1 MKKLISLLLCVAM
14 LMSMIATV
22 AVAADLPEQ
31 AEQTTEKADCVY
43 YVIEPELF
51 TVGGWKFESTNV
63 GSFREQY
70 LYDQGTGTAPAT
82 TKLVVPKDATYNLWI
97 HSRDLASD
105 RPGTRNMEFSIDGK
119 VIGKGGT
126 HGKEGWAWQ
135 SYEVD
140 IAGGEHVLSVSDD
153 TKWARFDLVM
163 ITDDLSYKPSNTLEG
178 LKALDAKVYD
188 ADSVQWVKSNPLEG
202 RPADEIAV
210 KFNGEWMQF
219 DVPPMLMNDRTMV
232 PLRAIFEALGAKV
245 TWDDPTQTATGRRN
259 GKEVSVT
266 IGSNV
271 AMVGGNMVSIDQSAA
286 LVNDR
291 TLVPLRFVSES
302 YGAEVEW
309 DNDSQ
314 TVFIKAKQPKN
325 GIYIGGTSYGSY
337 GTWSVSGVNTDGS
350 VYLVGTTPQNVEA
363 GKTATLADADASG
376 NQPAIASFEV
386 EKENNYKLWVYARDF
401 ATNQQ
406 GTRYFNVSVNG
417 QMDAKTFGQHASD
430 GFKWEEAG
438 IYTLKEGVNTVE
450 VHDTSGFYARVAGI
464 LLTEDMD
471 FVPPNDH
478 AALSKQFPVLDPAAN
493 VKVPAFPTWATAAT
507 AASNVAKI
515 ESDSTKVEFYTIN
528 DGVHNFVQNAVFAK
542 DASGNWVEVKKK
554 TDDFGYLL
562 LAAKEAN
569 VGGVANGNASVA
581 TVIDHNGQLLSI
593 TATNGYKMGAASWFI
608 PENYTVLADNKVLL
622 TFPEQNGVTLTALWE
637 MDGRPDPKV
646 TVSANYAKEG
656 FYSIV
661 ASNGRE
667 YTASEYTEA
676 TAPFRIVEQRIP
688 EEASVMIEQYMS
700 TPMAAITVKDGVA
713 AASQA
718 TLGIAV
724 DGTEIESEWVYREN
738 SEFGFLVRG
747 VRNGLQGA
755 VMAPIM
761 GSDYSKMTAGGSYS
775 FAYRPIA
782 TLEGWYDT
790 YKHVA
795 EDVLDVHDYR
805 SNYYNN
811 LNDAIFNTTDL
822 MMDDEYG
829 GWDPID
835 MAHYNME
842 GQDLTSSAN
851 PMIAVQ
857 RYLLT
862 EDEEI
867 LDKRAIPTMAWSL
880 TRKIRNFK
888 RIASTG
894 GAWSSYVTNPPSKI
908 GTPPSEFTASTYG
921 GLYEMSKGGVPV
933 LANVAMEK
941 AAGSGYN
948 AIYNNL
954 TYYRYTG
961 DKKYLDAAIAAGD
974 AYLAETINNEK
985 YMNTLPTWSS
995 FINISYFPN
1004 IGSLVDLYEA
1014 CGEQRFLDAAEE
1026 ASRIAVTSFWTTGID
1041 NGKGDTP
1048 YTVTAD
1054 YVYNVRDFMKGHTF
1068 WWHGEKQW
1076 RLGGNDGEARASK
1089 DGLVKL
1095 PESETVPGWLPTRV
1109 GLGLEQA
1116 STFSEALNII
1126 MASWVGDVMRVG
1138 YYTGDDYLITAAR
1151 NGVVG
1156 RHGTYT
1162 GYYQNRYITHQ
1173 MKENYPYEGPD
1184 YTSIYWHHI
1193 PPFLAMIEEFL
1204 ITDFWQ
1210 QSNTKIEFPRIRQGG
1225 YAYFFSSQYG
1235 FDSGK
1240 MYDVD
1245 GLWLWNDR
1253 GIVSP
1258 DSVQLDY
1265 LPAKKDGL
1273 LAVAFM
1279 NRDKVDTTTTIAL
1292 GEKVPGGASYTG
1304 PATLYDVDG
1313 NKSSIDVVNGKFTIT
1328 VPAKDMVTVMIALP
1342 EVKAPSYAGGENRDG
1357 DAEMGA
1363 TISEHTRGR
1372 GYTLQLSGDNY
1383 YAYIYTTDMDAKDPA
1398 TAKET
1403 YRSKSMTVTYT
1414 VNGKTETVKR
1424 DVYPFEVLIKVDD
1437 PEAILTYEVSVERDN
1452 GAVEN
1457 LGGGELM
1464 TAKKSNELGK
1474 VFKGTAIASDTPAAS
1489 QPAATTNTKPE
1500 MSAELKKVYKEPFEI
1515 KYLTQGT
1522 GGNAFRFVTK
1532 ADSVPFKV
1540 TEDLLAG
1547 LTATIEFTEKAT
1559 GKTETLE
1566 GYVAKTEI
1574 RADGNYTIIIAI
1586 PALTVADYDNDK
1598 KQTHKFKIVL
1608 SDKAVDLSQVKP
1620 TTGSASAPATSAK
1633 LPAFDKIEIKSYK
1646 AQGSGASKLRFVIG
1660 ADQIPF
1666 ECSADLLAGLKCV
1679 MEATE
1684 VATGKV
1690 ITVETTLAGNEM
1702 RSDGGITLVVNPPA
1716 EFPAGDYD
1724 NEHAKTHKFKLTLY
1738 NKGADVS
1745 KGNSS
1750 AAETPA
1756 QSATATSELPDFDKI
1771 VVKYKAQGS
1780 GASKLRFVIGADQI
1794 PFACTENML
1803 AGLKCI
1809 MEATEVSTGKVTK
1822 VETTL
1827 AGNEMRSDGG
1837 ITLLVNPPAEFPAGN
1852 YDNDKAKTHKFVL
1865 TLSK

>member
-1 MKKLISLLLCVAM
+1 
-14 LMSMIATV
+14 
-22 AVAADLPEQ
+22 
-31 AEQTTEKADCVY
+31 
-43 YVIEPELF
+43 
-51 TVGGWKFESTNV
+51 
-63 GSFREQY
+63 
-70 LYDQGTGTAPAT
+70 
-82 TKLVVPKDATYNLWI
+82 
-97 HSRDLASD
+97 
-105 RPGTRNMEFSIDGK
+105 
-119 VIGKGGT
+119 
-126 HGKEGWAWQ
+126 
-135 SYEVD
+135 
-140 IAGGEHVLSVSDD
+140 
-153 TKWARFDLVM
+153 
-163 ITDDLSYKPSNTLEG
+163 
-178 LKALDAKVYD
+178 
-188 ADSVQWVKSNPLEG
+188 
-202 RPADEIAV
+202 
-210 KFNGEWMQF
+210 
-219 DVPPMLMNDRTMV
+219 
-232 PLRAIFEALGAKV
+232 
-245 TWDDPTQTATGRRN
+245 
-259 GKEVSVT
+259 
-266 IGSNV
+266 
-271 AMVGGNMVSIDQSAA
+271 
-286 LVNDR
+286 
-291 TLVPLRFVSES
+291 
-302 YGAEVEW
+302 
-309 DNDSQ
+309 
-314 TVFIKAKQPKN
+314 
-325 GIYIGGTSYGSY
+325 
-337 GTWSVSGVNTDGS
+337 
-350 VYLVGTTPQNVEA
+350 
-363 GKTATLADADASG
+363 
-376 NQPAIASFEV
+376 
-386 EKENNYKLWVYARDF
+386 
-401 ATNQQ
+401 
-406 GTRYFNVSVNG
+406 
-417 QMDAKTFGQHASD
+417 MDAKTFGQHAGE

-438 IYTLKEGVNTVE
+438 TYTLKEGVNTVE

-464 LLTEDMD
+464 LLTEDME
-471 FVPPNDH
+471 FIPPNDH
-478 AALSKQFPVLDPAAN
+478 ASLAEQFPVLDPAAK
-493 VKVPAFPTWATAAT
+493 VKAPAFPSWANEDLDVLENTY
-507 AASNVAKI
+507 I
-515 ESDSTKVEFYTIN
+515 ESDKTRVHFYTVT
-528 DGVHNFVQNAVFAK
+528 DGTRTFVQNEIFVK
-542 DASGNWVEVKKK
+542 DANGNLVSVKKK
-554 TDDFGYLL
+554 ADDFGYLVL
-562 LAAKEAN
+562 SAKDAN
-569 VGGVANGNASVA
+569 IGGVANGNANVA
-581 TVIDHNGQLLSI
+581 TTFEKDGQNVSV
-593 TATNGYKMGAASWFI
+593 TATSGYKMGNGVWFI
-608 PENYTVLADNKVLL
+608 PNNYTVMDDNKVLL
-622 TFPEQNGVTLTALWE
+622 SFPEQNGITLTALWE
-637 MDGRPDPKV
+637 IDGRQDPKV
-646 TVSANYAKEG
+646 TVSATYANEG
-656 FYSIV
+656 HYSII

-667 YTASEYTEA
+667 YTEAEYTEA

-700 TPMAAITVKDGVA
+700 TPMAAITLKDGIG
-713 AASQA
+713 AASKA

-724 DGTEIESEWVYREN
+724 DGTEIESEWVYKEN

-761 GSDYSKMTAGGSYS
+761 GSQYSKIAAGGSYS

-782 TLEGWYDT
+782 TLDGWFDT

-867 LDKRAIPTMAWSL
+867 LAKRAIPTMAWSL
-880 TRKIRNFK
+880 TRKMRNFK

-894 GAWSSYVTNPPSKI
+894 GSWSSYVTNPPSKI
-908 GTPPSEFTASTYG
+908 GTPPTEFTASTYG

-941 AAGSGYN
+941 AAGDGYN

-961 DKKYLDAAIAAGD
+961 DKKYLDAAITAGD
-974 AYLAETINNEK
+974 KYIASTIANEK
-985 YMNTLPTWSS
+985 YMSTLPGWSS

-1014 CGEQRFLDAAEE
+1014 TGEQRFLDAAEE
-1026 ASRIAVTSFWTTGID
+1026 ASRIAVTSFRTTGID

-1054 YVYNVRDFMKGHTF
+1054 HVYNVRDFMKGHNF

-1076 RLGGNDGEARASK
+1076 RLGGDDGEARASK
-1089 DGLVKL
+1089 DGKVKL

-1162 GYYQNRYITHQ
+1162 GYYQNRYMTHQ
-1173 MKENYPYEGPD
+1173 MKANYPYEGPD
-1184 YTSIYWHHI
+1184 YTSVYWHHI

-1210 QSNTKIEFPRIRQGG
+1210 QSKTQIEFPRIRQGG

-1279 NRDKVDTTTTIAL
+1279 NRDKVDTTSTIAL

-1304 PATLYDVDG
+1304 TATLYDVDG
-1313 NKSSIDVVNGKFTIT
+1313 NKSTVDVVNGKFTIT
-1328 VPAKDMVTVMIALP
+1328 VPAKNMVTVMITLP
-1342 EVKAPSYAGGENRDG
+1342 DVKAPSYAGGENRDG

-1383 YAYIYTTDMDAKDPA
+1383 YAYIYTTDMDAKDPV
-1398 TAKET
+1398 TAGEAH
-1403 YRSKSMTVTYT
+1403 RAKSMTVTYT

-1424 DVYPFEVLIKVDD
+1424 DVYPYEVLIKVDD
-1437 PEAILTYEVSVERDN
+1437 PEAILTYEVEVEKAD
-1452 GAVEN
+1452 GTKEK

-1464 TAKKSNELGK
+1464 TAKKSAELGK
-1474 VFKGTAIASDTPAAS
+1474 KFTGTAIAKEAGAS
-1489 QPAATTNTKPE
+1489 SAPSTGAVNTKPE
-1500 MSAELKKVYKEPFEI
+1500 MSAELKKLYTKPFEI

-1522 GGNAFRFVTK
+1522 GSNMFRFVTK
-1532 ADSVPFKV
+1532 KDSVPFAV
-1540 TEDLLAG
+1540 TENLLAG
-1547 LTATIEFTEKAT
+1547 LTATVELTEKAT
-1559 GKTETLE
+1559 GKTQTFE

-1574 RADGNYTIIIAI
+1574 RADGNYTIVIAI

-1608 SDKAVDLSQVKP
+1608 SDKVVDLSQVKP
-1620 TTGSASAPATSAK
+1620 TTGSASAPATSSK

-1646 AQGSGASKLRFVIG
+1646 AQGSGSGKLRFVIG

-1666 ECSADLLAGLKCV
+1666 PCSENLLKDLKCV

-1684 VATGKV
+1684 IA
-1690 ITVETTLAGNEM
+1690 
-1702 RSDGGITLVVNPPA
+1702 SD
-1716 EFPAGDYD
+1716 
-1724 NEHAKTHKFKLTLY
+1724 
-1738 NKGADVS
+1738 
-1745 KGNSS
+1745 
-1750 AAETPA
+1750 
-1756 QSATATSELPDFDKI
+1756 
-1771 VVKYKAQGS
+1771 
-1780 GASKLRFVIGADQI
+1780 
-1794 PFACTENML
+1794 
-1803 AGLKCI
+1803 
-1809 MEATEVSTGKVTK
+1809 KVTK

-1827 AGNEMRSDGG
+1827 AGNEMRADGG
-1837 ITLLVNPPAEFPAGN
+1837 ITLLVNPPAEFPAGD

-1865 TLSK
+1865 TLTK